1 MSDYVYESGMSTKRR
16 RQRRT
21 ALTLLLTLLFL
32 FGAFWW
38 AWSYIRD
45 GGEGAGATPTPSA
58 TAPPTPTAT
67 CIAGNDPKGVLINV
81 YNATNRS
88 GLARRSADQLTA
100 AGFQVGAVANDPAGQ
115 AVEGVLQLRH
125 GPEGAPFAA
134 AFKEYY
140 QPVAELAAIE
150 RAGTDL
156 DLVLGNAF
164 EDFTAFP
171 ALPPC

>member
-21 ALTLLLTLLFL
+21 AITLLLTTLFL

-45 GGEGAGATPTPSA
+45 GDGEAVATPTPSA
-58 TAPPTPTAT
+58 TAPATPTAT
-67 CIAGNDPKGVLINV
+67 CIAGNDPKGVRINV
-81 YNATNRS
+81 YNATDRG
-88 GLARRSADQLTA
+88 GLARSSAEQLTA
-100 AGFQVGAVANDPAGQ
+100 AGFTVGEVANDPVGQ
-115 AVEGVLQLRH
+115 PVEGVLQLRH
-125 GPEGAPFAA
+125 GAEGAPFAA

-140 QPVAELAAIE
+140 QPVVELVPVE

-156 DLVLGNAF
+156 DLVIGNGF
-164 EDFTAFP
+164 EAFTAFP